1 MNLTLY
7 WVLAL
12 LLAAIYCFISNR
24 VRADV
29 VALLVIVAFVLSD
42 TLSLEEALAGFSD
55 PNIILIGA
63 LFVVGQGLVR
73 TGIAYQ
79 LGDLLVKLAGNSE
92 TRMLIFL
99 MLAVAALGAVMSS
112 TGVVAIFIPVA
123 LSVAHRMAIPASRL
137 MMPLGFAGLISGMLT
152 LVATAPN
159 MVINSELMRHHIP
172 GFRFFSFTPFGL
184 LILLAGIGYMLL
196 ARRFLPSR
204 RPQSAGQGRHS
215 MRDLVR
221 TYHLTGRARRMAVQ
235 PDSPLIGRTLDHL
248 QLRVRYGANVIG
260 VERWRRYRRVMVSVS
275 GISEFQAGD
284 VLLIDMDD
292 HNEVRR
298 FCSEAKLEPM
308 ILRGEYFSS
317 RAREVG
323 LAEVALIADSSLLG
337 KSVRE
342 AGFRSVY
349 GVSVVGIRRDGQVLA
364 GKLVNEPL
372 RLGDTLLV
380 VGNWSLIS
388 QLHTYNHDFLLLALP
403 AEVDEMA
410 PARSQAL
417 HALLALG
424 LMILMMVTDPVPNV
438 IAALIACL
446 LMGWFRCVDLESA
459 YRAIHWPTLILIVGM
474 LPFALA
480 LQKTGG
486 IDLIVHGLL
495 SLIGDHGPRVMLV
508 GLFVLTAVIGLFIS
522 NTATAVLMG
531 PIAIGAAQQMG
542 VSPYPMAMTVAL
554 AASAAFMTP
563 VSSPVN
569 TLVLGPGEY
578 TFMDFIRIGVPFTLL
593 VLLICVFAVPWL
605 LPF

>member
-12 LLAAIYCFISNR
+12 LLVAIYCFVTNR

-29 VALLVIVAFVLSD
+29 VALVIIVAFVLSG

-79 LGDLLVKLAGNSE
+79 LGDLLVKLAGDSE
-92 TRMLIFL
+92 SRMLIFL
-99 MLAVAALGAVMSS
+99 MLAVAVLGAVMSS

-172 GFRFFSFTPFGL
+172 GFGFFSFTPFGL

-204 RPQSAGQGRHS
+204 RPHPTGQGRHS

-388 QLHTYNHDFLLLALP
+388 QLYTYNHDFLLLALP

-424 LMILMMVTDPVPNV
+424 LMIIMMVTDPVPNV

-459 YRAIHWPTLILIVGM
+459 YRSIHWPTLILIIGM

-578 TFMDFIRIGVPFTLL
+578 TFMDFVRIGVPFTLL

>member
-29 VALLVIVAFVLSD
+29 VALLVIVAFVLSG

-221 TYHLTGRARRMAVQ
+221 TYHLTGRPGAWRF
-235 PDSPLIGRTLDHL
+235 SP
-248 QLRVRYGANVIG
+248 
-260 VERWRRYRRVMVSVS
+260 
-275 GISEFQAGD
+275 
-284 VLLIDMDD
+284 
-292 HNEVRR
+292 
-298 FCSEAKLEPM
+298 
-308 ILRGEYFSS
+308 
-317 RAREVG
+317 
-323 LAEVALIADSSLLG
+323 
-337 KSVRE
+337 
-342 AGFRSVY
+342 
-349 GVSVVGIRRDGQVLA
+349 
-364 GKLVNEPL
+364 
-372 RLGDTLLV
+372 
-380 VGNWSLIS
+380 
-388 QLHTYNHDFLLLALP
+388 
-403 AEVDEMA
+403 
-410 PARSQAL
+410 
-417 HALLALG
+417 
-424 LMILMMVTDPVPNV
+424 
-438 IAALIACL
+438 
-446 LMGWFRCVDLESA
+446 
-459 YRAIHWPTLILIVGM
+459 
-474 LPFALA
+474 
-480 LQKTGG
+480 
-486 IDLIVHGLL
+486 
-495 SLIGDHGPRVMLV
+495 
-508 GLFVLTAVIGLFIS
+508 
-522 NTATAVLMG
+522 
-531 PIAIGAAQQMG
+531 
-542 VSPYPMAMTVAL
+542 
-554 AASAAFMTP
+554 TP
-563 VSSPVN
+563 PS
-569 TLVLGPGEY
+569 
-578 TFMDFIRIGVPFTLL
+578 
-593 VLLICVFAVPWL
+593 
-605 LPF
+605 

>member
-342 AGFRSVY
+342 AGFRSVF